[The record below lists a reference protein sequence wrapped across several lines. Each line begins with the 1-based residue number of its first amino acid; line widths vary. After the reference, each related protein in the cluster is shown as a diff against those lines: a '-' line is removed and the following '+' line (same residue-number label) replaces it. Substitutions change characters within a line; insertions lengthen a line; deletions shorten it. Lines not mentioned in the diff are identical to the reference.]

1 MSAVSCAWTGP
12 PTVAHS
18 RTTSRGTI
26 EDRRR
31 RRAVLSRLSTVIV
44 VQCAALV
51 LSGEISRRTSGEYGA
66 ISDDAISEREKT
78 AAGAWREYMCISIAR
93 AFERCVHCPRQLA
106 LMRQQRGQCASSLK
120 SAFVGSCAS
129 FGLSTAQLEEMERIS
144 ELPHRRPEAMSTSTW
159 RRRARL
165 ASSSRREREEDPSA
179 QAPHV
184 IAERPPS
191 PGRHLSCSGSLYS
204 CHQHSNE

>member
-1 MSAVSCAWTGP
+1 MSICASASREQPLSVVYIVLVKLLWSDSSEVSAP
-12 PTVAHS
+12 
-18 RTTSRGTI
+18 
-26 EDRRR
+26 
-31 RRAVLSRLSTVIV
+31 
-44 VQCAALV
+44 
-51 LSGEISRRTSGEYGA
+51 
-66 ISDDAISEREKT
+66 
-78 AAGAWREYMCISIAR
+78 
-93 AFERCVHCPRQLA
+93 
-106 LMRQQRGQCASSLK
+106 SSLK